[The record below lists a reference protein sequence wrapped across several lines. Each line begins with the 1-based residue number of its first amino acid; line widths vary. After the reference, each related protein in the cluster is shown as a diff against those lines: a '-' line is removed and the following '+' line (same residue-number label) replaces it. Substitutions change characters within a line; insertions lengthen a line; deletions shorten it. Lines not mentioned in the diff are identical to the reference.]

1 MCCHVISNE
10 LPLNSNELPMCGHLI
25 SNELPLNRQCVAIQS
40 PKRCQCVAI
49 ESPISCQCDAVESP
63 MNYQYSIQFNSLFQ
77 THLRSIAHNYVSHHN
92 RTMQHQH
99 INDRMCGLAYTSPL
113 KNRHV
118 ILLPPFESLDSFWI
132 TRSQRS
138 RRRDKGL
145 YTGHNCGH
153 NNSLFQFALIED
165 FHQTSDPQIA

>member
-1 MCCHVISNE
+1 MWPFNLQRVAIES
-10 LPLNSNELPMCGHLI
+10 PMSCQCVAI
-25 SNELPLNRQCVAIQS
+25 ESQMSCQCVAIQS

-49 ESPISCQCDAVESP
+49 ESQNSCQCDAVESP

-77 THLRSIAHNYVSHHN
+77 THLRSITHNYVSHHN

-99 INDRMCGLAYTSPL
+99 INDRLCGLISVHVAAE
-113 KNRHV
+113 NRQV

-138 RRRDKGL
+138 RRRRDKGL
-145 YTGHNCGH
+145 YPGHNCGH

>member
-1 MCCHVISNE
+1 MWPFNLQRVAIES
-10 LPLNSNELPMCGHLI
+10 PMSC
-25 SNELPLNRQCVAIQS
+25 QCVAIQS

-49 ESPISCQCDAVESP
+49 ELPISCQCDAVESP
-63 MNYQYSIQFNSLFQ
+63 MNYQYSIQVNSLFQ